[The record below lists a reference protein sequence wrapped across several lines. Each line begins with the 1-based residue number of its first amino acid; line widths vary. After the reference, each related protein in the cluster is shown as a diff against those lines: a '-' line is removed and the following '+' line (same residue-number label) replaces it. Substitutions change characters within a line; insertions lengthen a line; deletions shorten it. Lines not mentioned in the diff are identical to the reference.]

1 MDRRVTLTTHT
12 HTHTHRKFI
21 KRSEMQYR
29 YAPPHGNE
37 YGLQITVF
45 ELYYKAYYTCSK
57 RQFVVLSHTYIYI
70 HVYTCMCKAAFGT
83 VTYNYVLVLM

>member
-1 MDRRVTLTTHT
+1 
-12 HTHTHRKFI
+12 
-21 KRSEMQYR
+21 MQYR

-57 RQFVVLSHTYIYI
+57 RQFVVLSHTYMYIYV